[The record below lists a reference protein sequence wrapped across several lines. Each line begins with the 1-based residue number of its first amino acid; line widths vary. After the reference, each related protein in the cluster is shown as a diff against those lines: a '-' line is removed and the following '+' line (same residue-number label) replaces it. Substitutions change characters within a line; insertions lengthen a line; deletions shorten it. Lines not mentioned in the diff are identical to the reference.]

1 MTLQTALP
9 RFLHLIGESLL
20 KAPLSR
26 QMSAFQRERAQ
37 LLATLNLFE
46 NEVLRLR
53 FLYKKGELA
62 LWTVEPSLREWVTF
76 SDAHYFKSMAAR
88 YRVRRFDADA
98 DRVEGMSKH
107 GQKKTKEVFGE
118 DGNLTGTETVTDG
131 KDAISNAIE
140 LQL

>member
-1 MTLQTALP
+1 MTIQTTIP
-9 RFLHLIGESLL
+9 RLLHLIGESLL

-26 QMSAFQRERAQ
+26 QMSAFQRERAE
-37 LLATLNLFE
+37 LLATMNKVE
-46 NEVLRLR
+46 NEILKLRYQ
-53 FLYKKGELA
+53 YKRGELE

-76 SDAHYFKSMAAR
+76 SDAHYFKNMAAR
-88 YRVRRFDADA
+88 YRIRRFDADA
-98 DRVEGMSKH
+98 DRVEDMAKH

-131 KDAISNAIE
+131 KGAISNAIE